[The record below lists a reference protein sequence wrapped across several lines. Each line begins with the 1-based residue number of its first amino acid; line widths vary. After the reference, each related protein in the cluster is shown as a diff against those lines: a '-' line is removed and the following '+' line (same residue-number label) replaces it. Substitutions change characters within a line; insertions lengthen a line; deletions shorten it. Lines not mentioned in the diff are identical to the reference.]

1 MKDPGLQQTLRGIQ
15 QLVAEAT
22 GAPLAGEAATKLQAL
37 LSSIGGQRTDAGE
50 VGRFASCEVTILLS
64 DLRGFTSVAAKQP
77 AGVVLEMLNRYLAR
91 MSGIV
96 YANGGAIDKFM
107 GDAIMGLFGAPV
119 AHADDPHRAITCAVQ
134 MQVAMDELNRANR
147 LQGLPEL
154 FMGIGINSG
163 EVMAG
168 LLGSD
173 VYYEYTVIG
182 DEVNLASRIEAFSLR
197 GQVLISENTYRRCGG
212 FVDVEEPLSVL
223 VKGKHDPVL
232 LREVRGIPSLGL
244 QVPRMEIRRSPRVE
258 VTIPFSYRRIENK
271 IVMPASSE
279 GRTRDMSY
287 HGVLA
292 ELGEPVAPMTDIRI
306 DIDLSLLGRR
316 ETGVYAK
323 VLKSF
328 IVDGRHLCG
337 IEFTS
342 TDASTA
348 ADLRKFVQLLVQ
360 GSATK

>member
-1 MKDPGLQQTLRGIQ
+1 
-15 QLVAEAT
+15 
-22 GAPLAGEAATKLQAL
+22 
-37 LSSIGGQRTDAGE
+37 
-50 VGRFASCEVTILLS
+50 
-64 DLRGFTSVAAKQP
+64 
-77 AGVVLEMLNRYLAR
+77 MLNGFLAR

-96 YANGGAIDKFM
+96 YANGGSIDKFM

-119 AHADDPHRAITCAVQ
+119 THAADARNAITCAVQ
-134 MQVAMDELNRANR
+134 MQLAMDELNRGYR

-154 FMGIGINSG
+154 FMGIGINTG
-163 EVMAG
+163 TVMAG

-173 VYYEYTVIG
+173 LYYEYTVIG

-197 GQVLISENTYRRCGG
+197 GQVLISENTYRRCAD
-212 FVDVEEPLSVL
+212 FVDVEEALSVL
-223 VKGKHDPVL
+223 VKGKHEPVL

-258 VTIPFSYRRIENK
+258 VTIPFTYHRIENK
-271 IVMPASSE
+271 IVLPSSSE

-292 ELGEPVAPMTDIRI
+292 ELGEAMAPMTDIRI
-306 DIDLSLLGRR
+306 EIDLSLLGRR
-316 ETGVYAK
+316 ETDVYAK
-323 VLKSF
+323 VVKSF
-328 IVDGRHLCG
+328 VVEGKHLCG

-342 TDASTA
+342 ADAATA
-348 ADLRKFVQLLVQ
+348 ADLRRFVQMLVQ